1 MSGASFSHGLT
12 GAIALGLLVL
22 VLVLASVA
30 GLLARRRS
38 RSSAAMLGARD
49 ARFAAAQQVRAQAA
63 ADRCPPPL
71 RGLVQAVVQRYQPQ
85 AQQQG
90 LSLAF
95 DCTHADV
102 QVDTQRLGEVMHLLL
117 ANALRYTREGGVRLW
132 AQLDPANESGTAGLC
147 IEVSDTGAG
156 ISAASQ
162 ALLFDAFVRA
172 GCKQANTPGL
182 RPEGLR
188 RCKDLVESMQGH
200 IEVRS
205 VVGKGT
211 VVTVRVPINRTGCA
225 LANSNAPSTSSGA
238 LAPMA
243 FKLSADD
250 QAALQRMFCEISAQD
265 LVGLEQAV
273 SVGDLRQAY
282 YRIHRLHGAA
292 LTVGA
297 KTLSRQLGDFEQW
310 LQEARAIPTDASA
323 RIQRLRKALEAYQC
337 QGQGSSTGVITP
349 ASP

>member
-1 MSGASFSHGLT
+1 MSGASFFHGLT
-12 GAIALGLLVL
+12 GAIALGLLAL
-22 VLVLASVA
+22 LLASVA

-38 RSSAAMLGARD
+38 RSNGAVKGARD
-49 ARFAAAQQVRAQAA
+49 ARFAAAQQVSAPAA
-63 ADRCPPPL
+63 ADRGPTRL

-95 DCTHADV
+95 DCTPADV
-102 QVDTQRLGEVMHLLL
+102 QVDTQRLEELMHLLL
-117 ANALRYTREGGVRLW
+117 ANALRHTREGGVRLW
-132 AQLDPANESGTAGLC
+132 AQLDPVNEPGAAELC

-156 ISAASQ
+156 ISAVSQ
-162 ALLFDAFVRA
+162 ARLFDAFVRA
-172 GCKQANTPGL
+172 GCQQADGPGA

-188 RCKDLVESMQGH
+188 RCKDLVESMRGH

-211 VVTVRVPINRTGCA
+211 VVTVRMPVNRADCA
-225 LANSNAPSTSSGA
+225 IAGSDARLTSPGPST
-238 LAPMA
+238 PVA

-349 ASP
+349 ALL